1 MASRNLES
9 YKKDIETIKHIIEK
23 TKIDIKELA
32 LLFIAYGSAML
43 ITYAVIY
50 FQLLSARDYL
60 HSTLARTFAYIQY
73 PIFLLLFVFFIIK
86 RKDLRRMNNPYT
98 LQLCQIWGCVMFL
111 FPLFNLISTMI
122 SSIVDRTHSN
132 ALLAIVCTIP
142 SVIQVFSFFLATS
155 YTGIILNKKWLTY
168 TSFGFIAI
176 LFAIYCLGTFDITEP
191 SIYFF
196 SSYIGARTTYCQF
209 IVNISYILLGIH
221 FWTQKGSGHGIK
233 QFS

>member
-1 MASRNLES
+1 MASRNFES

-32 LLFIAYGSAML
+32 LLFIAYGSATL

-98 LQLCQIWGCVMFL
+98 LQLCQIWG
-111 FPLFNLISTMI
+111 
-122 SSIVDRTHSN
+122 
-132 ALLAIVCTIP
+132 
-142 SVIQVFSFFLATS
+142 
-155 YTGIILNKKWLTY
+155 
-168 TSFGFIAI
+168 
-176 LFAIYCLGTFDITEP
+176 
-191 SIYFF
+191 
-196 SSYIGARTTYCQF
+196 
-209 IVNISYILLGIH
+209 
-221 FWTQKGSGHGIK
+221 
-233 QFS
+233 